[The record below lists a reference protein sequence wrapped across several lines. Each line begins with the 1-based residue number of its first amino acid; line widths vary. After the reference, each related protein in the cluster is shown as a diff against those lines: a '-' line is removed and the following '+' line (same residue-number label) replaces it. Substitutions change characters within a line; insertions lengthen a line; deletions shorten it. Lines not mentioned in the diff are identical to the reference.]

1 MEVPMYAVVHTGG
14 KQYRVERGQR
24 LQVERLG
31 ADAGD
36 EVELAPVLL
45 VDGERVLAT
54 PDQLGAARVVGRVVE
69 EGKGTKIRASTY
81 KAKSN
86 QRRRWGHRQ
95 RYSLVE
101 ITEIAAG

>member
-1 MEVPMYAVVHTGG
+1 MYAVVRTGG

-24 LQVERLG
+24 LAVERHPADTG
-31 ADAGD
+31 A
-36 EVELAPVLL
+36 EVELAPVLV
-45 VDGERVLAT
+45 VDGKKVLAT
-54 PDQLGAARVVGRVVE
+54 PSQLGGARVVGRVVE
-69 EGKGTKIRASTY
+69 EGKGAKLRASTY

-95 RYSLVE
+95 RYSLLE